1 MAKKLVTDYQF
12 VPYDPTTLS
21 GGTVTIKDNVT
32 GEKLLLIT
40 NVTRNEILYNF
51 SDPTKGF
58 QASAELTGCD
68 YDQNQETTT
77 ITLAVDTSAMDRDDL
92 LQVFIEDK
100 AATFEPSETF
110 VDPVS
115 KLRVSNPETMIDTD
129 FEYGPQ
135 ATKWETLQLVNN
147 IPSTY
152 SATSDTT
159 IPFIQS
165 VTTQANSDTVTVE
178 TLYEHSLTA
187 GVPIVVTGL
196 ASTTAEGSYL
206 IQSVPTA
213 TTFTYKARAT
223 QSISANVA
231 GSYTSIIPGL
241 FYEGSAIT
249 LETDKGIVA
258 DTFEYD
264 VTVENVG
271 GQDYFS
277 IDGAVPGGT
286 PFELNKNGMYIFKT
300 DSVTNISHP
309 FRVSTTADGIH
320 GGGVAYTDGVYVN
333 GTEGVAG
340 SYVRI
345 YVTDNT
351 PSTLYVY
358 DATAGNSGVGFQIDF
373 NAVSTSKVVLS
384 TAYEN
389 GFSDG
394 TALYFVNTISPKVLS
409 IGNTT
414 SSAADGRPVVDYED
428 TYSATLNPDMS
439 EFQPYDHKPTALWTV
454 DSTGIDYTNNTV
466 TLVGNRANNMRSRY
480 CLMYYPNP
488 GDQCIENLRR
498 NGVYYTRVESTSSAN
513 GGTATVKLSNSYFAA
528 TNGGN
533 PGQNGIINLRDDGA
547 SIQGTAAT
555 FTYGKHNF
563 ALVHRYLTDHKPGRD
578 YYWRYRWMAWNYGS
592 NTSGR
597 DFWDV
602 SSNRGMSNN
611 QWNRAYFMTNYRY
624 NYNGSGDLEDA
635 GRETGG
641 YDGRFNNNWYNG
653 GRSVWGW
660 RHNDSYN
667 DAVPGEL
674 ATLQNGNWNPLYDR
688 EHYRSRRERYNYSMG
703 NNAGFHFLYSWSWWN
718 WYAGYG
724 SWVWGYNQDLGGNAF
739 LMLVQDR
746 SGDDD
751 TFYVEN
757 HGAETNDQIAMT
769 KTAGADPRYYGSET
783 NISNLTLPATVYV
796 EKVDNNRF
804 RIKSSTGSS
813 PYRLIDAIGTYG
825 MTGIFGNP
833 TRDSIYYE
841 NHNLSNGERLF
852 YTTAGTAIGN
862 LTPNTQYFVK
872 VISNDR
878 FVLGTSA
885 SYNYPGQQQNLNT
898 AGSGVQVFENQT
910 AAFGATDGAYS
921 VDEVKSDKELVI
933 DVPFQIVPSTKTF
946 DARETTNSGVVD
958 ITDSTLFIENHFM
971 KTGQRVIYQDAGGTT
986 IGGLTDNRDYF
997 VIVVD
1002 QDHIKLAETAA
1013 GAVSGTNVT
1022 LTTGGSQTPLQKLI
1036 HTNMDGRVIGSGTVA
1051 LQTGS
1056 RIAVGTDTNF
1066 TRYFKVGDPFRYV
1079 DNNSTGKF
1087 SIVDTTIAAIKD
1099 DTELLMAD
1107 ASTFTTGS
1115 GNSSGDTEYFID
1127 TAIYVRPDGF
1137 FLHRPF
1143 DGGMEIGTSKSPDGQ
1158 ICRQTRR
1165 YFRYQSGKGIQCSL
1179 AINFCPKQPAI
1190 RAYYSPYVDGV
1201 TYHRVIVETKLPHNL
1216 EVDTNILFVDATDNS
1231 YNVGATVATVVD
1243 EFSFT
1248 YLLEAEPTSSA
1259 AGGFLGYHVLN
1270 WVNSNVRCGMYD
1282 FQNGMFFEYDGQV
1295 LNCVRRSSTT
1305 QLTGR
1310 VSVAK
1315 GSNVVDGD
1323 DTAFLSQLSKNDYVA
1338 IRGQSH
1344 KVIRVVNDNQ
1354 IIIQPQYK
1362 GITAA
1367 NIILTKTIDT
1377 KVPQND
1383 WSVDKCDGSGPSGF
1397 ILDITKI
1404 QMAYM
1409 DYSWYGAG
1417 KIRFGFK
1424 DQSGHVKYI
1433 HEFKHNNRLTEA
1445 YFRSGNLPARY
1456 EIENVGIP
1464 TFIPSLFHWGTSV
1477 ITDGRFDS
1485 DKAYL
1490 FTASGNLLKFTN
1502 QIAQNSTTN
1511 QNSVIR
1517 SQYQVGEGWS
1527 RNMRFYIRTFFPTSE
1542 SSKLTQGTT
1551 VYQASVANGWFVD
1564 GRAIYRSRTSGSNLE
1579 VDFQYIDDEGNT
1591 TFQYNRGTNII
1602 NSDLGN
1608 PAVPSSTTFSV
1619 GAVSGTDNVVPS
1631 QIPLVSIRLSPSVDS
1646 SLSGALGEREIINR
1660 MQLQLNS
1667 LDVVNTHECEIKL
1680 ILNPSLSTD
1689 TYLDVAPPSLSQLIK
1704 HTVDDTYAG
1713 GLEIFS
1719 FRAAGGQTDAS
1730 NVRGTGAT
1738 SYDISSIIEMGNS
1751 ILGGDGIFPNG
1762 PDLLTVVAEPVDL
1775 TGVNNSSPF
1784 TVTGRISW
1792 SESQA

>member
-1 MAKKLVTDYQF
+1 MAKKLVTDYSF

-21 GGTVTIKDNVT
+21 GGTVTIKDNVS
-32 GEKLLLIT
+32 GERILLIT

-77 ITLAVDTSAMDRDDL
+77 ITLAVDTSAMGRDDL
-92 LQVFIEDK
+92 LQVFVEDK

-159 IPFIQS
+159 IPFIQRVS
-165 VTTQANSDTVTVE
+165 TQANSDTVTVE

-241 FYEGSAIT
+241 FYEGSAIS
-249 LETDKGIVA
+249 LQTDKGIVA

-428 TYSATLNPDMS
+428 TYSATLTPDMA

-454 DSTGIDYTNNTV
+454 DSTGIDYTNNTI

-513 GGTATVKLSNSYFAA
+513 GGTATVKLSNNYFAA
-528 TNGGN
+528 ASGGN

-592 NTSGR
+592 GYSGR

-611 QWNRAYFMTNYRY
+611 QWNRAYYMTNYRY
-624 NYNGSGDLEDA
+624 NYSGSGDLEDA

-688 EHYRSRRERYNYSMG
+688 EHYRSRRERYNYSLDT
-703 NNAGFHFLYSWSWWN
+703 NNGFHFLYSWSWWN

-769 KTAGADPRYYGSET
+769 KTAGANPRYYSSET
-783 NISNLTLPATVYV
+783 NITEINLPQTVYV

-804 RIKSSTGSS
+804 RIKESTGSS

-833 TRDSIYYE
+833 TRDSIYYQ

-862 LTPNTQYFVK
+862 LTPNTQYYVK

-878 FVLGTSA
+878 FVLGNSP
-885 SYNYPGQQQNLNT
+885 SYTYPGQQQNLNT
-898 AGSGVQVFENQT
+898 GGAGVQVFENQT

-946 DARETTNSGVVD
+946 DARETTSSGVVD
-958 ITDSTLFIENHFM
+958 IVDSTLFIENHFM

-986 IGGLTDNRDYF
+986 IGGLVDNRDYF
-997 VIVVD
+997 IIVVD
-1002 QDHIKLAETAA
+1002 QDHVKLAETAA
-1013 GAVSGTNVT
+1013 GAESGTNVT
-1022 LTTGGSQTPLQKLI
+1022 LTSGGSQTPLQKLI
-1036 HTNMDGRVIGSGTVA
+1036 HTNMDGRVIGSGTIA

-1087 SIVDTTIAAIKD
+1087 TIVSTTIAAIKD
-1099 DTELLMAD
+1099 DTELLMTD
-1107 ASTFTTGS
+1107 ASTFTTGA
-1115 GNSSGDTEYFID
+1115 GNSSGETEYFID

-1216 EVDTNILFVDATDNS
+1216 ETDTNILFVDATDNS

-1243 EFSFT
+1243 EFTFT

-1315 GSNVVDGD
+1315 GSNVVEGD

-1551 VYQASVANGWFVD
+1551 VYQSSVANGYFVD

-1579 VDFQYIDDEGNT
+1579 VDFQYIDEDGNT

-1602 NSDLGN
+1602 NSALGN

-1689 TYLDVAPPSLSQLIK
+1689 SYLDVAPPSLSQLIK

-1719 FRAAGGQTDAS
+1719 FRAAGGAIDATGK
-1730 NVRGTGAT
+1730 RGTGSI

-1775 TGVNNSSPF
+1775 TGVSNTSPF

>member
-1 MAKKLVTDYQF
+1 MAKKLVTDYTF
-12 VPYDPTTLS
+12 VPYDPNTLT
-21 GGTVTIKDNVT
+21 GGTVTIKDNII
-32 GEKLLLIT
+32 GERLLLIT
-40 NVTRNEILYNF
+40 NITNNEILYNF
-51 SDPTKGF
+51 SDPTKGL
-58 QASAELTGCD
+58 QGTVNGDGCD
-68 YDQNQETTT
+68 YNSEFEETV
-77 ITLAVDTSAMDRDDL
+77 ITLATDTSTMNDTDE
-92 LQVFIEDK
+92 LQIFVENYY
-100 AATFEPSETF
+100 ATFEPSETF

-159 IPFIQS
+159 IPYIAS
-165 VTTQANSDTVTVE
+165 VQTQANSDIVTVT

-196 ASTTAEGSYL
+196 ATTTAEGSYL
-206 IQSVPTA
+206 IQSVPTV

-223 QSISANVA
+223 QSISADVS

-241 FYEGSAIT
+241 FYEGSAIS
-249 LETDKGIVA
+249 LQTDKGIVA
-258 DTFEYD
+258 DTFEYT
-264 VTVENVG
+264 VTVESVG

-277 IDGAVPGGT
+277 IDGAIPGGD
-286 PFELNKNGMYIFKT
+286 PFVVNKNGMYIFKL
-300 DSVTNISHP
+300 DSATNIGHP

-320 GGGVAYTDGVYVN
+320 GGGTAYTDGVYVA
-333 GTEGVAG
+333 GTEGTAD

-345 YVTDNT
+345 FVTANT
-351 PSTLYVY
+351 PSTLYAY
-358 DATAGNSGVGFQIDF
+358 DATAGNTGVGFEINF
-373 NAVSTSKVVLS
+373 NPVSTSKVVLS
-384 TAYEN
+384 TSYEN

-394 TALYFVNTISPKVLS
+394 TALYFVNTISPKILS

-414 SSAADGRPVVDYED
+414 ATASDGRAVIDYEN
-428 TYSATLNPDMS
+428 TFSATLSPDMS
-439 EFQPYDHKPTALWTV
+439 QYQPYDYKPTALWTV
-454 DSTGIDYTNNTV
+454 DDSNIDYTNSTI
-466 TLVGNRANNMRSRY
+466 TLTGTNANSMRNRY
-480 CLMYYPNP
+480 CLLYYPNA
-488 GDQCIENLRR
+488 GDYAIENLQR
-498 NGVYYTRVESTSSAN
+498 NGIYFTRVESTSSAD
-513 GGTATVKLSNSYFAA
+513 GGTAVIKLSNAYFAA

-533 PGQNGIINLRDDGA
+533 PGQNGIINLTND
-547 SIQGTAAT
+547 SSSLQGTPAT
-555 FTYGKHNF
+555 YNFGKHNF
-563 ALVHRYLTDHKPGRD
+563 ALVHRYHTDEKPWWD
-578 YYWRYRWMAWNYGS
+578 WYWRYRWMAWNYGS
-592 NTSGR
+592 NNSGR

-602 SSNRGMSNN
+602 SGNRGISNSN
-611 QWNRAYFMTNYRY
+611 WNAAYFLTMDRRQ
-624 NYNGSGDLEDA
+624 YNGSGNLNNSNY
-635 GRETGG
+635 GG
-641 YDGRFNNNWYNG
+641 KFNNNWYNG
-653 GRSVWGW
+653 GNSVWGW
-660 RHNDSYN
+660 S
-667 DAVPGEL
+667 PGWNYDDYLPESPTSL
-674 ATLQNGNWNPLYDR
+674 NNGNFNPLYDR
-688 EHYRSRRERYNYSMG
+688 STYRSNRYRYRYSLDA
-703 NNAGFHFLYSWSWWN
+703 NNGFHFRYGYDWW
-718 WYAGYG
+718 WAYYRGHG
-724 SWVWGYNQDLGGNAF
+724 SWVWGYNQDYYGNAY
-739 LMLVQDR
+739 LMMVQDR
-746 SGDDD
+746 SNDDD
-751 TFYVEN
+751 TFYVPD
-757 HGAETNDQIAMT
+757 HGATTNDQVAMT
-769 KTAGADPRYYGSET
+769 RTSGSDPRYYTSET
-783 NISNLTLPATVYV
+783 GISTLTMPATVYV
-796 EKVDNNRF
+796 ERVDNNRF
-804 RIKSSTGSS
+804 RIKPSTGSS
-813 PYRLIDAIGTYG
+813 PYRLMDAQGQYG
-825 MTGIFGNP
+825 MTGIFLNP
-833 TRDSIYYE
+833 NRNSFFYE

-862 LTPNTQYFVK
+862 LTPNSQYYVK
-872 VISNDR
+872 VVSNDR
-878 FVLGTSA
+878 FALGSSSSFT
-885 SYNYPGQQQNLNT
+885 YPGSEIDIT
-898 AGSGVQVFENQT
+898 SGGSGVQVFENQT
-910 AAFGATDGAYS
+910 AAFGATDGAYT
-921 VDEVKSDKELVI
+921 VDEVKDQTQLVV
-933 DVPFQIVPSTKTF
+933 DVPFQIVPTTKTF
-946 DARETTNSGVVD
+946 DSRDTGSGGVVD
-958 ITDSTLFIENHFM
+958 TTDHTLRIENHFM

-986 IGGLTDNRDYF
+986 IGGLIDNRDYF

-1002 QDHIKLAETAA
+1002 QDHIKLSETLA
-1013 GAVSGTNVT
+1013 GSLTGTNVQ
-1022 LTTGGSQTPLQKLI
+1022 LTTGGSQTPLQKII
-1036 HTNMDGRVIGSGTVA
+1036 HTNMDGRVVGAGTIAVT
-1051 LQTGS
+1051 TGS
-1056 RIAVGTDTNF
+1056 RVVTGTETNF
-1066 TRYFKVGDPFRYV
+1066 TRYFKVGDPFRYIN
-1079 DNNSTGKF
+1079 NNSAGTF
-1087 SIVDTTIAAIKD
+1087 TIVESQISAIKD
-1099 DTELLMAD
+1099 DTQLLIDD
-1107 ASTFTTGS
+1107 AAAFTTGAV
-1115 GNSSGDTEYFID
+1115 NSAGDTEYFID
-1127 TAIYVRPDGF
+1127 TAIYVRPDGY

-1158 ICRQTRR
+1158 IVRQTRR

-1190 RAYYSPYVDGV
+1190 RMYYSPYVDGV

-1216 EVDTNILFVDATDNS
+1216 EVDTNIRVVDSVDYS
-1231 YNVGATVATVVD
+1231 YNGSFKVATID
-1243 EFSFT
+1243 NEFQFT
-1248 YLLEAEPTSSA
+1248 YILDNAPSASA
-1259 AGGFLGYHVLN
+1259 AGGFTGYHVLN

-1282 FQNGMFFEYDGQV
+1282 FQNGMYFEYDGQV

-1310 VSVAK
+1310 VSVTR

-1323 DTAFLSQLSKNDYVA
+1323 DTTFLSQLTENDYVA

-1344 KVIRVVNDNQ
+1344 KVIRIVNDNQ

-1362 GITAA
+1362 GITAE

-1377 KVPQND
+1377 KAPQGAWN
-1383 WSVDKCDGSGPSGF
+1383 VDNCDGSGPSGF

-1424 DQSGHVKYI
+1424 DQNGHVKYV

-1456 EIENVGIP
+1456 EIQNVGIP
-1464 TFIPSLFHWGTSV
+1464 TYIPSLFHWGTSV

-1502 QIAQNSTTN
+1502 EVAQNATTN
-1511 QNSVIR
+1511 QSSSILR
-1517 SQYQVGEGWS
+1517 QYDVGEGWS
-1527 RNMRFYIRTFFPTSE
+1527 RNQRFYIRTYFPTSE

-1551 VYQASVANGWFVD
+1551 VYQNSIANGWFVD
-1564 GRAIYRSRTSGSNLE
+1564 GRSIYRSRVSGGRLE
-1579 VDFQYIDDEGNT
+1579 VDFLYIDEQGNT
-1591 TFQYNRGTNII
+1591 TFQYNRGYSII
-1602 NSDLGN
+1602 NSALGN
-1608 PAVPSSTTFSV
+1608 PAVPNSTLFSV
-1619 GAVSGTDNVVPS
+1619 GAVAGTDNVVPS

-1646 SLSGALGEREIINR
+1646 SLSGGLGEREIINR

-1719 FRAAGGQTDAS
+1719 FRAAGGQTDSS